1 MPHEISADGVI
12 KPHFLAGDAKTLLTE
27 ETAAPTIP
35 PEFRLV
41 HGRVIGIQTY
51 GNAAASPPPAGQGFL
66 GRSKV
71 EFRHNLTRPLKPLV
85 GTLRGVLNGHNRWL
99 YATTLEW
106 STSELLAEKPA
117 AAN

>member
-12 KPHFLAGDAKTLLTE
+12 KLHFLAGDAKTWLTE
-27 ETAAPTIP
+27 ETAAPTTP

-85 GTLRGVLNGHNRWL
+85 GTLRGAIDAHNR
-99 YATTLEW
+99 
-106 STSELLAEKPA
+106 
-117 AAN
+117 